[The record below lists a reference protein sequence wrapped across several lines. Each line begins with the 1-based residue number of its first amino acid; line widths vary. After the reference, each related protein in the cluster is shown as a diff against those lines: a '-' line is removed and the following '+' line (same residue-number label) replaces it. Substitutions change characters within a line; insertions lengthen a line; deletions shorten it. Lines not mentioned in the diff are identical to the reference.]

1 MKTKVTI
8 SIDEYLLLKID
19 NLVEKRYEKN
29 RSQVI
34 EKVLQE
40 KFWEKIDMT
49 AIIFA
54 HDYKWNNR
62 VYPFSVPKSLL
73 KIKDKTIISRQVNMF
88 IESGIKFIKIIIPKW
103 DKKYFNKELKWKY
116 IDIDLEFIEIDKD
129 IKTWWALK
137 KAIKD
142 NIVTKYITISN
153 WDNYAP
159 KLDFRDYF
167 DYHIE
172 QKSDFSFCLKYI
184 LTNPEKLGNIT
195 INWNKISEFV
205 EKPLVKNS
213 YKYLTNA
220 WFYITSKKFLS
231 SIKLWE
237 YLEYDTFPHILDKW
251 NIIWYIYSWEWEHI
265 QEDEA
270 YERANGWQ
278 L

>member
-1 MKTKVTI
+1 MKTKITI
-8 SIDEYLLLKID
+8 SMDENLLLKID

-34 EKVLQE
+34 GKVLQE
-40 KFWEKIDMT
+40 KFGEKIDMT
-49 AIIFA
+49 TIIFA
-54 HDYKWNNR
+54 YDYKWNNR
-62 VYPFSVPKSLL
+62 NYPFSVPKSLL
-73 KIKDKTIISRQVNMF
+73 EIRNKTIITRQVDMF
-88 IESGIKFIKIIIPKW
+88 VESWVKFIKIIIPKW
-103 DKKYFNKELKWKY
+103 DKKYFEKELKWKY
-116 IDIDLEFIEIDKD
+116 IDIDLQFIELDKD
-129 IKTWWALK
+129 LKTWTALK
-137 KAIKD
+137 EALKT
-142 NIVTKYITISN
+142 NIITKYIVISN
-153 WDNYAP
+153 WDIYAP

-184 LTNPEKLGNIT
+184 LTNPEKLWNIT

-205 EKPLVKNS
+205 EKPLLKNS

-231 SIKLWE
+231 SIDIWE
-237 YLEYDTFPHILDKW
+237 YLEYDTFPNIIDKW

-265 QEDEA
+265 QDDES